1 MTAAVPPR
9 PITGSGFLVEAA
21 TATAALAAAERL
33 GVLDRLDRG
42 PADAAALVADC
53 GLTHRAAPLLLD
65 VLVAVGAATPVGNGG
80 YRAARGIRRFGE
92 LLRLITTGLPDVLR
106 TGVPAVAADSRSGA
120 EQLYPGTI
128 DRLGSLMADAAAL
141 AADHLAS
148 VAVPDAVLDVGA
160 GAAPWSLAL
169 AHRLPHCRF
178 TALDL
183 PAVLA
188 TTRTAVDDA
197 GHATR
202 FTLLDADVFTTDLP
216 AAAYDLVIVGNLCHL
231 FDPSAN
237 RHLLARL
244 TRTLRPGGTL
254 AILDVLPDS
263 PGTDRRWLALYALGL
278 HARTSSGQV
287 HPYAAY
293 REWLTDARLTSLR
306 RIDLPTVPPV
316 TLLTAH
322 HPPGREA
329 PSRPPTMC

>member
-1 MTAAVPPR
+1 MTAAVPSSPPR
-9 PITGSGFLVEAA
+9 PATGSDFLAEAA

-42 PADAAALVADC
+42 PADAAALVTDC
-53 GLTHRAAPLLLD
+53 GLTCRAAPLLLD
-65 VLVAVGAATPVGNGG
+65 VLAAVGAATPVGDGS
-80 YRAARGIRRFGE
+80 YRAVRGIRRLGE
-92 LLRLITTGLPDVLR
+92 MLRLTAAGLPDVLR
-106 TGVPAVAADSRSGA
+106 SGVPAVATDTRSGA

-128 DRLGSLMADAAAL
+128 DHLGALMADAAAQ
-141 AADHLAS
+141 AAAHLAS
-148 VAVPDAVLDVGA
+148 AAVPGAVLDVGA

-169 AHRLPHCRF
+169 AHRLPRCRF

-188 TTRTAVDDA
+188 TTRTTVEAA

-202 FTLLDADVFTTDLP
+202 FTFLAADMFTADLP
-216 AAAYDLVIVGNLCHL
+216 TAAYDLVIVGNVCHL

-237 RHLLARL
+237 RRLLARL

-254 AILDVLPDS
+254 AILDILPDS
-263 PGTDRRWLALYALGL
+263 RGTDRRWLALYALGL
-278 HARTSSGQV
+278 HARTTSGQV

-293 REWLTDARLTSLR
+293 QEWLAEAFLVSVR
-306 RIDLPTVPPV
+306 RHDLPTTPPL

-322 HPPGREA
+322 LPDRA
-329 PSRPPTMC
+329 P